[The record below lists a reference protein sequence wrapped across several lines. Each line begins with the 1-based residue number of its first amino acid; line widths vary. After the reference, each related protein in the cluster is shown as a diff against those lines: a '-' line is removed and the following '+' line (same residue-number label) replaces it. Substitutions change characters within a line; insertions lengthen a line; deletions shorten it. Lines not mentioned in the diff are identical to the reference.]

1 MMINN
6 NIIKKLYKLEE
17 DLLNQYLLLSKI
29 DKKKNFILNNSLVNG
44 IIKIYKK
51 ENKNFNSVVLK
62 ISGIWET
69 EKEIGITYKFI
80 EGIDFFNKNSYS

>member
-1 MMINN
+1 M
-6 NIIKKLYKLEE
+6 EE

>member
-1 MMINN
+1 MI
-6 NIIKKLYKLEE
+6 
-17 DLLNQYLLLSKI
+17 
-29 DKKKNFILNNSLVNG
+29 KKKNYILNSSLVNG

-51 ENKNFNSVVLK
+51 ESKSLNNVILK